1 MSSSRSAVAPAAQ
14 RLKSANATRV
24 AIVALLLLATL
35 AALLLLSLMLGV
47 TPIPAEQV
55 INILLTG
62 EGERVPRLVITT
74 LRLPRALLGMLI
86 GAGMALTGV
95 MLQDSL
101 KNALADPGLLGV
113 STGASLVVAVIVVL
127 NVPLPFASLPIFAL
141 FGGLFSGL
149 IIILTTRLTRDPTRT
164 MLIGAALTA
173 LLGALIVTLI
183 TLAKSSE
190 LRTLYSYLVGSMTG
204 RDRDDLLMALPW
216 LGVGIPLALLFG
228 RALNVLQL
236 GDDMAEGLGVP
247 VFRARL
253 AILLICVAMTG
264 AIVAAAGPIGFVALI
279 APHMTRQALRTSD
292 SRQVLPV
299 SALLGAVLLV
309 GCDLLAR
316 ELFSPA
322 ELPVGLVLIAV
333 GSPVALILLRSA
345 IDTRAHGSP
354 QQAA

>member
-1 MSSSRSAVAPAAQ
+1 
-14 RLKSANATRV
+14 V
-24 AIVALLLLATL
+24 AIVALLLLAAL

-55 INILLTG
+55 IGILLTG

-113 STGASLVVAVIVVL
+113 STGASLVVAVVVVL
-127 NVPLPFASLPIFAL
+127 NVPLPFASLPVFAL
-141 FGGLFSGL
+141 AGGLLSGL
-149 IIILTTRLTRDPTRT
+149 VIVVTTQLTRDPTRT
-164 MLIGAALTA
+164 MLTGTALSA
-173 LLGALIVTLI
+173 LLGALIITLI
-183 TLAKSSE
+183 TLGKPNE
-190 LRTLYSYLVGSMTG
+190 LRALFAYLVGSMTG
-204 RDRDDLLMALPW
+204 RNGDDLRIALPW
-216 LGVGIPLALLFG
+216 LGIGIPLALLFG

-247 VFRARL
+247 VFRTRL
-253 AILLICVAMTG
+253 LILLISVAMTG

-279 APHMTRQALRTSD
+279 APHISRFALRTSD

-316 ELFSPA
+316 EIFSPA
-322 ELPVGLVLIAV
+322 ELPVGLVLTLV
-333 GSPVALILLRSA
+333 GSPIALILLRSA
-345 IDTRAHGSP
+345 IYARAHGSP

>member
-1 MSSSRSAVAPAAQ
+1 MSMAQAAVAASARPA
-14 RLKSANATRV
+14 SASVRRV
-24 AIVALLLLATL
+24 AVVALLLLAAL
-35 AALLLLSLMLGV
+35 AGLLLLAMMLGV
-47 TPIPAEQV
+47 TPIPPEQV
-55 INILLTG
+55 VSILLTG

-74 LRLPRALLGMLI
+74 LRLPRALLGALI

-127 NVPLPFASLPIFAL
+127 NVPLPFASLPVFAL
-141 FGGLFSGL
+141 AGGLFSGL
-149 IIILTTRLTRDPTRT
+149 IIIMTAQLTRDPTRT
-164 MLIGAALTA
+164 MLTGAALTA

-183 TLAKSSE
+183 TLAKPNE
-190 LRTLYSYLVGSMTG
+190 LRALYSYLVGSMTG
-204 RDRDDLLMALPW
+204 RDGDDLLMTLPW
-216 LGVGIPLALLFG
+216 LGVGIPLALFFG

-247 VFRARL
+247 VFRVRL

-264 AIVAAAGPIGFVALI
+264 AIVAAAGPVGFVALI
-279 APHMTRQALRTSD
+279 APHMSRFALHTSD

-299 SALLGAVLLV
+299 SALLGAVLMV

-316 ELFSPA
+316 EIFSPA

-333 GSPVALILLRSA
+333 GSPIAMVLLRNVFRNRANSA
-345 IDTRAHGSP
+345 P
-354 QQAA
+354 QAIT